1 MITYKIS
8 KETWATYKKFN
19 TSQECETW
27 VLNFLGEGYNV
38 SISDIEIT
46 EPTPQEKLQSDINVG
61 LNLIEEFL
69 IDNRNITPS
78 MNSTESL
85 QLLSQFSNIEKLARF
100 GDLISVL
107 SLLQNIQVD
116 VRLFTQERKD
126 KYITQ
131 LNSYLNAI

>member
-1 MITYKIS
+1 MTTYRIYKNDWSTYKN
-8 KETWATYKKFN
+8 FN
-19 TSQECETW
+19 TSQDCETW
-27 VLNFLGEGYNV
+27 MLTNLGEGYDI
-38 SISDIEIT
+38 SISDIKIT
-46 EPTPQEKLQSDINVG
+46 EPTTQEKLQSDINIG

-78 MNSTESL
+78 VTPTESL

-100 GDLISVL
+100 GDLVSV
-107 SLLQNIQVD
+107 SILLQNIQVD

-131 LNSYLNAI
+131 LNSYLNLM

>member
-27 VLNFLGEGYNV
+27 VLNLLGEGYDI

>member
-27 VLNFLGEGYNV
+27 VLNLLGEGYDI

-78 MNSTESL
+78 MDSTESL